1 METYA
6 VFKDLAIIL
15 VSAKILGLLARKIK
29 VPQVV
34 GEIVAGLLI
43 GPSVLGLV
51 GQTDFL
57 TQMAEIGVILLMFSA
72 GLGTNLKDM
81 IKTGPFACIVAV
93 CGVTVPLVL
102 GTLLY
107 MFFYGFAAI
116 GTLHFYK
123 AVFIGVILTATSVSI
138 TVQTLYELGKLKT
151 KLGTAIVSAAIIDD
165 IIGIMVLTVV
175 IGIGGNNDSGAAGSA
190 EILSV
195 ILRSLLFFV
204 FSGIIG
210 FAVYKL
216 FKLLNKKYS
225 HTQRI
230 PIFGLALCMFLA
242 YAAEKYFGVA
252 DVTGAFVAGIIL
264 CNINDAEYIERKMSI
279 NSYIMF
285 GPVFFAGIGLKTDI
299 HGISGTIVLFSV
311 CFVLV
316 ALVAKIIGC
325 GLISKIC
332 KYSWRDSLIVGVGM
346 MTRGEVALIV
356 AQKGLSVGLL
366 DSIYFTP
373 VIILIIVSSILTP
386 IFLKLLFSKGQSQE
400 SAETTQLT

>member
-15 VSAKILGLLARKIK
+15 VSAKILGLLARKMK

-51 GQTDFL
+51 GQTSFL

-72 GLGTNLKDM
+72 GLGTNLKNM
-81 IKTGPFACIVAV
+81 IKTGPFACLVAV
-93 CGVTVPLVL
+93 CGVAVPLIL

-107 MFFYGFAAI
+107 MLFYGFAAV
-116 GTLHFYK
+116 GSPHFYK

-138 TVQTLYELGKLKT
+138 TVQTLSELGKLKS

-165 IIGIMVLTVV
+165 VIGIMVLTVV
-175 IGIGGNNDSGAAGSA
+175 IGIGANTSGASAG
-190 EILSV
+190 ILSV
-195 ILRSLLFFV
+195 IMRSLLFFV
-204 FSGIIG
+204 FSGVLG
-210 FAVYKL
+210 YACYKL
-216 FKLLNKKYS
+216 FKALNKKYS

-230 PIFGLALCMFLA
+230 PIFGLALCMFMA

-264 CNINDAEYIERKMSI
+264 CNINDAEYIERKMAI

-299 HGISGTIVLFSV
+299 HGISGTIVLFSI

-316 ALVAKIIGC
+316 ALVSKIIGC
-325 GLISKIC
+325 GLVSRIC
-332 KYSWRDSLIVGVGM
+332 KYSWRDSLIVGAGM

-366 DSIYFTP
+366 DPIYFTP

-386 IFLKLLFSKGQSQE
+386 IFLKLLFTKNMNAAAIHE
-400 SAETTQLT
+400 LSA

>member
-15 VSAKILGLLARKIK
+15 VSAKILGLLARKMK

-51 GQTDFL
+51 GQTSFL

-72 GLGTNLKDM
+72 GLGTNLKNM
-81 IKTGPFACIVAV
+81 IKTGPFACLVAV
-93 CGVTVPLVL
+93 CGVAVPLIL

-107 MFFYGFAAI
+107 MLFYGFAAV
-116 GTLHFYK
+116 GSPHFYK

-138 TVQTLYELGKLKT
+138 TVQTLSELGKLKS

-165 IIGIMVLTVV
+165 VIGIMVLTVV
-175 IGIGGNNDSGAAGSA
+175 IGIGANTSGASAG
-190 EILSV
+190 ILSV
-195 ILRSLLFFV
+195 IMRSLLFFV
-204 FSGIIG
+204 FSGVLG
-210 FAVYKL
+210 YACYKL
-216 FKLLNKKYS
+216 FKALNKKYS

-230 PIFGLALCMFLA
+230 PIFGLALCMFMA

-264 CNINDAEYIERKMSI
+264 CNINDAEYIERKMAI
-279 NSYIMF
+279 NSYILF

-299 HGISGTIVLFSV
+299 HGISGTIVLFSI

-316 ALVAKIIGC
+316 ALVSKIIGC
-325 GLISKIC
+325 GLVSRIC

-346 MTRGEVALIV
+346 MTRGEVVLIV

-366 DSIYFTP
+366 DPIYFTP
-373 VIILIIVSSILTP
+373 GIILIIVSSILTP
-386 IFLKLLFSKGQSQE
+386 IFLKLLFAKNMNAAAIHE
-400 SAETTQLT
+400 LSA

>member
-15 VSAKILGLLARKIK
+15 VSAKILGLLARKMK

-51 GQTDFL
+51 GQTSFL

-72 GLGTNLKDM
+72 GLGTNLKNM
-81 IKTGPFACIVAV
+81 IKTGPFACLVAV
-93 CGVTVPLVL
+93 CGVAVPLIL

-107 MFFYGFAAI
+107 MLFYGFAAV
-116 GTLHFYK
+116 GSPHFYK

-138 TVQTLYELGKLKT
+138 TVQTLSELGKLKS

-165 IIGIMVLTVV
+165 VIGIMVLTVV
-175 IGIGGNNDSGAAGSA
+175 IGIGANTSGASAG
-190 EILSV
+190 ILSV
-195 ILRSLLFFV
+195 IMRSLLFFV
-204 FSGIIG
+204 FSGVLG
-210 FAVYKL
+210 YACYKL
-216 FKLLNKKYS
+216 FKALNKKYS

-230 PIFGLALCMFLA
+230 PIFGLALCMFMA
-242 YAAEKYFGVA
+242 YAAERYFGVA

-264 CNINDAEYIERKMSI
+264 CNINDAEYIERKMAI
-279 NSYIMF
+279 NSYILF

-299 HGISGTIVLFSV
+299 HGISGTIVLFSI

-316 ALVAKIIGC
+316 ALASKIIGC
-325 GLISKIC
+325 GLISRIC

-366 DSIYFTP
+366 DPIYFTP
-373 VIILIIVSSILTP
+373 VIILIIISSILTP
-386 IFLKLLFSKGQSQE
+386 IILKLLFTKNMNAATIHE
-400 SAETTQLT
+400 LSA

>member
-175 IGIGGNNDSGAAGSA
+175 IGIGGNNGSGAAGSA
-190 EILSV
+190 GILSV

>member
-1 METYA
+1 M
-6 VFKDLAIIL
+6 FKDLAIIL
-15 VSAKILGLLARKIK
+15 VSAKILGLLARKIHI
-29 VPQVV
+29 PQVV

-43 GPSVLGLV
+43 GPSVLGFV

-81 IKTGPFACIVAV
+81 IKTGPFACMIAV
-93 CGVTVPLVL
+93 CGVVVPLIL

-107 MFFYGFAAI
+107 MLFYGFSAI
-116 GTLHFYK
+116 GTQHFYK
-123 AVFIGVILTATSVSI
+123 ALFIGVILTATSVSI
-138 TVQTLYELGKLKT
+138 TVQTLSELGKLKT

-165 IIGIMVLTVV
+165 VIGIMVLTVV
-175 IGIGGNNDSGAAGSA
+175 VGIGGNGSAAGSG
-190 EILSV
+190 ILSV
-195 ILRSLLFFV
+195 IIRSLLFFV
-204 FSGIIG
+204 FSAVIG
-210 FAVYKL
+210 FIFYKV
-216 FKLLNKKYS
+216 FKIMDKKYS

-230 PIFGLALCMFLA
+230 PIFGLALCMFMA

-264 CNINDAEYIERKMSI
+264 CNINDAEYIERKMEI
-279 NSYIMF
+279 NSYILF

-299 HGISGTIVLFSV
+299 HGISGTIILFSV

-316 ALVAKIIGC
+316 ALIAKVIGC
-325 GLISKIC
+325 GLISRVY

-366 DSIYFTP
+366 DSVYFTP
-373 VIILIIVSSILTP
+373 VIILIMVSSILTP
-386 IFLKLLFSKGQSQE
+386 IFLKLLFTKGKSE
-400 SAETTQLT
+400 ALHKGDVPA

>member
-190 EILSV
+190 GILSV

-316 ALVAKIIGC
+316 ALVSKIIGC

>member
-15 VSAKILGLLARKIK
+15 VSAKILGLLARKMK

-51 GQTDFL
+51 GQTSFL

-72 GLGTNLKDM
+72 GLGTNLKNM
-81 IKTGPFACIVAV
+81 IKTGPFACLVAV
-93 CGVTVPLVL
+93 CGVAVPLIL

-107 MFFYGFAAI
+107 MLFYGFAAV
-116 GTLHFYK
+116 GSPHFYK

-138 TVQTLYELGKLKT
+138 TVQTLSELGKLKS

-165 IIGIMVLTVV
+165 VIGIMVLTVV
-175 IGIGGNNDSGAAGSA
+175 IGIGANTAGASAG
-190 EILSV
+190 ILSV
-195 ILRSLLFFV
+195 MMRSLLFFV
-204 FSGIIG
+204 FSGVLG
-210 FAVYKL
+210 YACYKL
-216 FKLLNKKYS
+216 FKALNKKYS

-230 PIFGLALCMFLA
+230 PIFGLALCMFMA
-242 YAAEKYFGVA
+242 YTAEKYFGVA

-264 CNINDAEYIERKMSI
+264 CNINDAEYIERKMAI
-279 NSYIMF
+279 NSYILF

-299 HGISGTIVLFSV
+299 HGISGTIVLFSI

-316 ALVAKIIGC
+316 ALVSKIIGC
-325 GLISKIC
+325 GLISRIC

-386 IFLKLLFSKGQSQE
+386 IFLKLLFTKGKH
-400 SAETTQLT
+400 ETASITENSLQIT